1 MNSHRQTI
9 SEEYLMGISEGRHL
23 LMTNNPDLQDMRAF
37 LNSCEAT
44 MKEFGPG
51 PVKDMLKGERD
62 FWRLQISKK
71 IARGGDNHDASKK
84 GKIVKRVF
92 R

>member
-1 MNSHRQTI
+1 MDNHRQTV
-9 SEEYLMGISEGRHL
+9 SEEYLMGITEGRQL
-23 LMTNNPDLQDMRAF
+23 LNSSNPDLQDMKAF

-71 IARGGDNHDASKK
+71 IAGVGDNHDASKK
-84 GKIVKRVF
+84 GKIIKRVF